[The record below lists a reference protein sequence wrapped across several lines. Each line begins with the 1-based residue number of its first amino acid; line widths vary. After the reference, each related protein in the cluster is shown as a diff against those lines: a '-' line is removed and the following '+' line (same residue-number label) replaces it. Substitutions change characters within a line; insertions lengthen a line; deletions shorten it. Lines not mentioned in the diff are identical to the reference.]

1 MENGTTPTV
10 TTLSA
15 KDREALKGMA
25 QWTRLLA
32 ILGYI
37 GVGGMIVMVFVFAG
51 VNRSMGTMAQE
62 ITAEQQRAIEEA
74 YGPGVDAEEL
84 IRQSAYQGSLVSG
97 SVVFLYIILSIMHL
111 IPVILLH
118 QFSKRVRYVLDGPF
132 DADVF
137 TSALNAHRRMYKYIG
152 ILALI
157 FLGLFLMIFSVTRL
171 FTQFSS
177 MM

>member
-1 MENGTTPTV
+1 METPTPPTI
-10 TTLSA
+10 TTLST

-37 GVGGMIVMVFVFAG
+37 AVGGMIVMTFVFAG
-51 VNRSMGTMAQE
+51 VNRSLGTMEYQP
-62 ITAEQQRAIEEA
+62 TAEHQRAFEEA
-74 YGPGVDAEEL
+74 YGPGVDMNEL
-84 IRQSAYQGSLVSG
+84 RHQNTIQGSMVSG
-97 SVVFLYIILSIMHL
+97 PVVFLYIILSIMHL

-118 QFSKRVRYVLDGPF
+118 QFSKRLRYVLDGPF
-132 DADVF
+132 EADVF

-171 FTQFSS
+171 FTLFSS